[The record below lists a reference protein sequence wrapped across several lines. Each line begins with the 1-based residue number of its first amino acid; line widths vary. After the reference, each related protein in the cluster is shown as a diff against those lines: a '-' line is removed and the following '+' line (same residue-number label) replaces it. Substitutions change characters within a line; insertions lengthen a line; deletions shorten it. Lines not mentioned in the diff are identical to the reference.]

1 MKPVSGKIDRMRLPN
16 LAHLLKNGES
26 PADPASAR
34 GHEGPEGKPSNG
46 DAIIDHDCEQVL
58 AICRAVFEAPL
69 GLDDEFSD
77 AGGHSIVIARLA
89 QRLQAAGWMVPVRAL
104 LTDCNT
110 ARKIAH
116 RPRLLKEA
124 CRPAVDEAVING
136 VKRDEAAAE
145 VLSIRYFTFL
155 QLLSGSVTVFPGL
168 SGNPN
173 LVFCG

>member
-1 MKPVSGKIDRMRLPN
+1 MATRV
-16 LAHLLKNGES
+16 
-26 PADPASAR
+26 
-34 GHEGPEGKPSNG
+34 
-46 DAIIDHDCEQVL
+46 DHDCEQVL

-116 RPRLLKEA
+116 RPRLKTEALQA
-124 CRPAVDEAVING
+124 CRGPGRGKRRPA
-136 VKRDEAAAE
+136 
-145 VLSIRYFTFL
+145 
-155 QLLSGSVTVFPGL
+155 
-168 SGNPN
+168 
-173 LVFCG
+173 